1 MPDLHIQLDFGSD
14 VPIYNQIV
22 AQVQELVLMGALHP
36 GDQLPTVRQLAAELR
51 VNFNTV
57 ARAYR
62 ILDESRLIST
72 QQGRGTYILGT
83 PDPHK
88 SEAARRR
95 TLEELARRYRD
106 SALGLG
112 FSTSEALAALQALL
126 STAAEEPSPAERP
139 NTAAE
144 NGPQEKV

>member
-1 MPDLHIQLDFGSD
+1 LPDLHIQLDFGSD

-83 PDPHK
+83 PDPH
-88 SEAARRR
+88 STEAARRR

>member
-83 PDPHK
+83 PDPH
-88 SEAARRR
+88 STEAARRR

>member
-22 AQVQELVLMGALHP
+22 AQVQELVLTGALHP

-72 QQGRGTYILGT
+72 QQGRGTYILDR

-95 TLEELARRYRD
+95 TLEELACRYRD

-112 FSTSEALAALQALL
+112 FSAGEVLAALKTLL
-126 STAAEEPSPAERP
+126 STKAEESSPAERP
-139 NTAAE
+139 DPAVE
-144 NGPQEKV
+144 HGPQEKV

>member
-22 AQVQELVLMGALHP
+22 AQVQELVLTGVLHP

-83 PDPHK
+83 PDPH
-88 SEAARRR
+88 STEAARRR

>member
-14 VPIYNQIV
+14 VPIYNQIA
-22 AQVQELVLMGALHP
+22 AQVQELVLTGVLHP

-83 PDPHK
+83 PDPH
-88 SEAARRR
+88 STEAARRR
-95 TLEELARRYRD
+95 TLEELARRYRN

-112 FSTSEALAALQALL
+112 FSASEALAALQAHL
-126 STAAEEPSPAERP
+126 STAVEEASPAEGP
-139 NTAAE
+139 NSAVE
-144 NGPQEKV
+144 HGPQEKV